1 MNRQSNGRTAFLR
14 AAILFFGTLTFIA
27 SAVAVFHPDSPLPD
41 AWNPIKPF
49 HVADPYT
56 PLTDWKLSN
65 ALADPEAC
73 RAALA
78 EVSTFRA
85 TGQKPNENPQCGI
98 ANTVVVRDILGV
110 AFSRLETDC
119 QTALRTAMWI
129 SFDLAPLASKHM
141 NTRLTGIDH
150 FGSFSC
156 RKIRTTSGIESRYS
170 THAKALAIDVAG
182 FRFQDGTRL
191 RLQDDWNDAGAAEDY
206 LRHARDGACDWF
218 KTTLS
223 PDYNSLHAD
232 HFHLQAVGR
241 GTCR

>member
-1 MNRQSNGRTAFLR
+1 MKLFRNGRAGFFRAAFL
-14 AAILFFGTLTFIA
+14 FFASLAVIA
-27 SAVAVFHPDSPLPD
+27 SAVAVFHPESPLPD

-56 PLTDWKLSN
+56 PLTDWKLAN
-65 ALADPEAC
+65 ALDDPIQC

-78 EVSTFRA
+78 EVATFAA
-85 TGQKPNENPQCGI
+85 TGQKQSDNPNCGI
-98 ANTVVVRDILGV
+98 DNAVVVQDILGV
-110 AFSRLETDC
+110 RLGGLETDC

-129 SFDLAPLASKHM
+129 SFELAPLASQLFGQE
-141 NTRLTGIDH
+141 LTQIDQL
-150 FGSFSC
+150 GSYSC
-156 RKIRTTSGIESRYS
+156 REIRTTAGSGGRMS

-182 FRFQDGTRL
+182 FRL
-191 RLQDDWNDAGAAEDY
+191 E
-206 LRHARDGACDWF
+206 DGARISLVHDWDNGTEVGEFLQAARNGACEWF

-232 HFHLQAVGR
+232 HFHLQAVGW